1 MKTSTLNVE
10 GMSCNHCVM
19 AVKKTVSA
27 IQGVESVDVNL
38 ENGTVSV
45 RHGDGV
51 NMEQLK
57 EAIQGAG
64 YDVRGQ
70 A

>member
-19 AVKKTVSA
+19 AIKKTVGA
-27 IQGVESVDVNL
+27 IQGVGNVDVNL
-38 ENGTVSV
+38 EQGTVLV
-45 RHGDGV
+45 QHGDGV

-64 YDVRGQ
+64 YDVK
-70 A
+70 